1 MFGRLATTTALRE
14 GGNIFNLSDYLTEKN
29 ALIDGALR
37 RFIDEIDDASPTLKE
52 AVRYS
57 VFAGGKR
64 IRPILAVSAAEA
76 VGGNVDDAV
85 TAGAAIEC
93 IHTYSLIHDD
103 LPAMDDD
110 DFRRGVPTSHRV
122 FGEATAI
129 LAGDCLLTNAFTLL
143 SDASRFSINGSCLLR
158 VIHEIAEAS
167 GDRGMVG
174 GQQADLESE
183 GKEIDLPS
191 LEFIHIRKTG
201 ALIVASVRAGA
212 ILGGGTEPQVKLLT
226 DYAKH
231 LGLAFQITDDI
242 LDVTGT
248 RQQMGKETGKDH
260 VRGKATYPALLGLA
274 QSKERAQELIDR
286 ALAALSD
293 FGDGARPLRAIAQFV
308 IERQA

>member
-1 MFGRLATTTALRE
+1 LQR
-14 GGNIFNLSDYLTEKN
+14 I
-29 ALIDGALR
+29 
-37 RFIDEIDDASPTLKE
+37 IDEIDDASATLKK

-64 IRPILAVSAAEA
+64 IRPILSIAAAEA
-76 VGGNVDDAV
+76 VGGSVDDAV

-110 DFRRGVPTSHRV
+110 DFRRGVPTSHKV
-122 FGEATAI
+122 FGEAAAI
-129 LAGDCLLTNAFTLL
+129 LTGDCLLTTAFSTL
-143 SDASRFSINGSCLLR
+143 SDTSRFSADGSRLLR

-183 GKEIDLPS
+183 GKEVDLPS

-212 ILGGGTEPQVKLLT
+212 ILGGGTEPQIKSLT

-248 RQQMGKETGKDH
+248 RQNMGKETGKDH

-274 QSKERAQELIDR
+274 ESKERARELVDR
-286 ALAALSD
+286 ALSSLTD
-293 FGDGARPLRAIAQFV
+293 FGDNARPLQAIARLI

>member
-1 MFGRLATTTALRE
+1 MSGRRAALSASRR
-14 GGNIFNLSDYLTEKN
+14 GGSIFNLSDYLAQKN
-29 ALIDGALR
+29 KLIDGALGR
-37 RFIDEIDDASPTLKE
+37 IIDEIDDASGTLKE

-64 IRPILAVSAAEA
+64 IRPILTVCAAEA
-76 VGGNVDDAV
+76 VGGNLDDAV

-110 DFRRGVPTSHRV
+110 DFRRGVPTSHKV

-129 LAGDCLLTNAFTLL
+129 LAGDCLLTAAFSVL
-143 SDASRFSINGSCLLR
+143 SDAARFSADGPTLLR

-167 GDRGMVG
+167 GDKGMVG
-174 GQQADLESE
+174 GQVADIESE
-183 GKEIDLPS
+183 GKETDLPS

-201 ALIVASVRAGA
+201 ALIVASIRTGA
-212 ILGGGTEPQVKLLT
+212 ILGGGSEPQIKALT
-226 DYAKH
+226 DYGKH

-248 RQQMGKETGKDH
+248 RQAMGKSTGKDH
-260 VRGKATYPALLGLA
+260 VRGKATYPALLGLT
-274 QSKERAQELIDR
+274 QSRERARELIDR
-286 ALAALSD
+286 ALASLSD
-293 FGDGARPLRAIAQFV
+293 FGDDARALQAIAQLV

>member
-1 MFGRLATTTALRE
+1 M
-14 GGNIFNLSDYLTEKN
+14 
-29 ALIDGALR
+29 
-37 RFIDEIDDASPTLKE
+37 
-52 AVRYS
+52 
-57 VFAGGKR
+57 
-64 IRPILAVSAAEA
+64 SAAEA
-76 VGGNVDDAV
+76 VRGNPDDAV

-110 DFRRGVPTSHRV
+110 DFRRGVPTSHKV
-122 FGEATAI
+122 FGDATAI
-129 LAGDCLLTNAFTLL
+129 LAGDCLLTTAFSVL
-143 SDASRFSINGSCLLR
+143 SDTSRFSADPMMLLR

-167 GDRGMVG
+167 GDKGMVG
-174 GQQADLESE
+174 GQEADLESE

-201 ALIVASVRAGA
+201 ALIVASVRTGA
-212 ILGGGTEPQVKLLT
+212 ILGGGTEPQIKALT

-231 LGLAFQITDDI
+231 LGLAFQITDDV

-248 RQQMGKETGKDH
+248 RQAMGKSTGKDH

-274 QSKERAQELIDR
+274 QSKERAAELVDR
-286 ALAALSD
+286 ALASLSV
-293 FGDGARPLRAIAQFV
+293 FGDNARALQAIARLV